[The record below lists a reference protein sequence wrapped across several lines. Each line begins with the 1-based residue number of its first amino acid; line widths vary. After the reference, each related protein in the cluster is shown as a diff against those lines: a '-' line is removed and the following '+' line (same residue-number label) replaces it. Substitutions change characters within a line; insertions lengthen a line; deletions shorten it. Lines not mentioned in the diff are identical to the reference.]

1 MTHPQSVV
9 KRQGMPRAPMTDGQ
23 HFESPPGR
31 SAQSQPPQA
40 PQLSQQQT
48 VPSTLVMPSR
58 QIMTSDGMADGP
70 AEGAT
75 DSMTFSTVP
84 MVKLSNA
91 NLCRE
96 HHGRCSQTNKTRRD
110 GGRQGRE
117 QPRPASLL
125 WSSSMV
131 VGPTYI
137 PESLRVGERG
147 ADEGVG
153 GVDEAEVQHAAAGLL
168 VFLGVRLLARVRN
181 DDLHLVAAHAHGDE
195 GELSLHVANV
205 DAVEAEGGDGRI
217 EGDGDGLLRLEE
229 LVSGDGVLA
238 IVVAAVDFAGP
249 GANRGH
255 DAREGQVQR
264 RLLVEHELL
273 EAVGGHAIQ
282 VVEEGVASVVG
293 VRVDG
298 QRRDVVLA
306 ALRVEI
312 FVKEDGRAHGLH
324 GRRERDQ
331 QRELE
336 ECHDVL

>member
-1 MTHPQSVV
+1 MPKDSWDLGKAGECRLGFLETSFSFRNGRHVVSDDASAVGSQKARDAQSANDGRAALRVSAGQV
-9 KRQGMPRAPMTDGQ
+9 RAVAATAGAAALAAADGALHVGDAFQADHDLGRHGRRPRGGRHGLHDVLNGTDG
-23 HFESPPGR
+23 E
-31 SAQSQPPQA
+31 
-40 PQLSQQQT
+40 
-48 VPSTLVMPSR
+48 
-58 QIMTSDGMADGP
+58 
-70 AEGAT
+70 
-75 DSMTFSTVP
+75 
-84 MVKLSNA
+84 
-91 NLCRE
+91 
-96 HHGRCSQTNKTRRD
+96 
-110 GGRQGRE
+110 
-117 QPRPASLL
+117 
-125 WSSSMV
+125 V
-131 VGPTYI
+131 VERKPI